1 MKASRHIL
9 LIDYLR
15 GIAIISVFLYHCL
28 GSAYGVLS
36 LPWNWLRRDFTGPA
50 SFIALLPVHFG
61 FLGVPMFFVISGFC
75 VHLSFKQQG
84 QEWISFFIRRFFRIY
99 PAYLLTFLLF
109 LLFYAHDL
117 QEAWFQ
123 LKYHILLIL
132 NFNQATDRAVNGSL
146 WTIAI
151 EVQLYLIYPLLL
163 WFVGRFGWKR
173 TLAALAACEILLDSW
188 EDAVYQIGA
197 FSGYVSPFM
206 FRHVSP
212 FVDDFIKPSP
222 LGYWFSWSLGAYA
235 ADAFLQGRPL
245 PLAKSSMAF
254 WGLLIIFSYLL
265 ALLAPFFFLFCALL
279 TTKILSKYLTPAH
292 ELLPEPGLGLK
303 LLRRI
308 GLYSYSIYLIHL
320 PLLYALLAILNDSG
334 LLLWPFLTFSLCVGS
349 WLVVMPLAG
358 LCYRFI
364 EQPGIALGKQ
374 IIQKMARK
382 EVTTQVVPATISS
395 EERIER

>member
-1 MKASRHIL
+1 M
-9 LIDYLR
+9 
-15 GIAIISVFLYHCL
+15 
-28 GSAYGVLS
+28 
-36 LPWNWLRRDFTGPA
+36 GPA

-84 QEWISFFIRRFFRIY
+84 QEWLSFFIRRFFRIY

-117 QEAWFQ
+117 REAWFQ
-123 LKYHILLIL
+123 LKYHVLLIH
-132 NFNQATDRAVNGSL
+132 NFNQATERAVNGSL

-163 WFVGRFGWKR
+163 WLVGRFGWKR
-173 TLAALAACEILLDSW
+173 TLVALAACEILLDSW
-188 EDAVYQIGA
+188 DDAIYQLSV
-197 FSGYVSPFM
+197 FSGYVFPLM
-206 FRHVSP
+206 FQHVTP
-212 FVDDFIKPSP
+212 FVDLYIKLSP

-245 PLAKSSMAF
+245 PLAGSSMAF
-254 WGLLIIFSYLL
+254 WILLIIFSYLL

-279 TTKILSKYLTPAH
+279 TTKILSKYLTPVH
-292 ELLPEPGLGLK
+292 ELPPEPGLGLR
-303 LLRRI
+303 LLRRT

-334 LLLWPFLTFSLCVGS
+334 LLLWPFLTFSLCVCS

-374 IIQKMARK
+374 LIQQMARK
-382 EVTTQVVPATISS
+382 KVLPQRSLTAVPS
-395 EERIER
+395 EEKIER